1 MVHLTVLCLWRV
13 KYVWQAPPFS
23 HLECHVLHWTLSSHS
38 TARRLLP
45 DFPTPSMTLSSEEF
59 HFSWRCCSFIWF
71 SSFCRGGAC
80 NSLQRFQ
87 IGVRTQM
94 SCPESALL
102 PAVVSVSETVVGEE
116 NLLSSSGS
124 FLESSGRIF
133 ILPSVVSSRPFRTE
147 AQRKKSLFKSHLFL
161 MNALLPTCAISCPY
175 VESARH

>member
-1 MVHLTVLCLWRV
+1 MGQHCEVVFPAEEPSNWMGCSRCWAYLAAELRRTE
-13 KYVWQAPPFS
+13 P
-23 HLECHVLHWTLSSHS
+23 
-38 TARRLLP
+38 RRLLP
-45 DFPTPSMTLSSEEF
+45 DFSTPSMTLSSEKF

-80 NSLQRFQ
+80 ISLQRFQ

-102 PAVVSVSETVVGEE
+102 PAVVSVSETLLGEE

-161 MNALLPTCAISCPY
+161 MNAFLPTCAISCPY

>member
-1 MVHLTVLCLWRV
+1 MGQHCEVVFPAEEPSNWKGCSRCWACLAAELRRTE
-13 KYVWQAPPFS
+13 PG
-23 HLECHVLHWTLSSHS
+23 
-38 TARRLLP
+38 RLLP
-45 DFPTPSMTLSSEEF
+45 DFPTPSTTLSSEEF

-80 NSLQRFQ
+80 ISLQRFQ

-102 PAVVSVSETVVGEE
+102 PAVVSVSETVLGEE

-133 ILPSVVSSRPFRTE
+133 ILPSVISSRPFRTE

-161 MNALLPTCAISCPY
+161 MNALLPTCAVSCPY
-175 VESARH
+175 VESAHH